1 MPLNSVTDT
10 LLTHARTIPQTIPTR
25 SPHHLPHQCDPA
37 KAKNYPAKTRKSFA
51 DHSQIIRKSFADHSA
66 ALTLPGR
73 IDTQIIPC
81 QSQIIRRSLGHK
93 KTPPVGG
100 VKPKGGAE
108 GEIRSLTRV
117 NNKQLQTINKYRQEG
132 DNLP

>member
-1 MPLNSVTDT
+1 MPAPSPKQSPQDP
-10 LLTHARTIPQTIPTR
+10 RTIYRTNAT
-25 SPHHLPHQCDPA
+25 LPKPKTTLPKPA
-37 KAKNYPAKTRKSFA
+37 N
-51 DHSQIIRKSFADHSA
+51 HSQIIRKSFADHSA